1 MNALTNIMNGN
12 MFKVSLGLFFIS
24 SIILGLMKKL
34 RSIFTKNK
42 KAAILYLLFILITF
56 ALTALL
62 SSHFVLNDT
71 PLNSFIGIQLVFFAL
86 GFLHLHVMDK
96 YFPDLQNDKT
106 DFFNEFL
113 FSIIILC
120 IGLIAYMNVVNRFR
134 PNFSIIFLGSGLCFI
149 IPFLFKKLYEFA
161 FNIPIPVYKKWVFPL
176 DKSIKDPTKNE
187 LINPAVISFEFQ
199 KKHEINE
206 ITNFR
211 IKAPE
216 NMEFGKL
223 FYFFIN
229 DYNERHPEST
239 IEYLDPNNMQPQEW
253 VFYFKPKNWFGSVK
267 HINYEKTVVNNSINE
282 NDVIVCK
289 RINK

>member
-1 MNALTNIMNGN
+1 MNALTHIMNGN
-12 MFKVSLGLFFIS
+12 MFKLSLGLFFIS
-24 SIILGLMKKL
+24 SIILGLMKKI
-34 RSIFTKNK
+34 RAIFNKNK
-42 KAAILYLLFILITF
+42 KAAILYLLFILVTF

-71 PLNSFIGIQLVFFAL
+71 PLNSFIGIQLVFFGL
-86 GFLHLHVMDK
+86 GILHLHVMDK
-96 YFPDLQNDKT
+96 YFPDLKKDKSGI
-106 DFFNEFL
+106 FYELL
-113 FSIIILC
+113 FTIIILC
-120 IGLIAYMNVVNRFR
+120 IGLIAYMNVVHRFR
-134 PNFSIIFLGSGLCFI
+134 PNFSILFLGTSLCFI
-149 IPFLFKKLYEFA
+149 IPFLFQKLYQFA
-161 FNIPIPVYKKWVFPL
+161 FSIPVPVYKKWLFPL
-176 DKSIKDPTKNE
+176 DGSIKDPTKNE

-199 KKHEINE
+199 KKFEINE

-253 VFYFKPKNWFGSVK
+253 VFYFKPNWLGNIK
-267 HINYEKTVVNNSINE
+267 HINFEKTVVNNDIHE
-282 NDVIVCK
+282 NDVIVCQ
-289 RINK
+289 RVNK